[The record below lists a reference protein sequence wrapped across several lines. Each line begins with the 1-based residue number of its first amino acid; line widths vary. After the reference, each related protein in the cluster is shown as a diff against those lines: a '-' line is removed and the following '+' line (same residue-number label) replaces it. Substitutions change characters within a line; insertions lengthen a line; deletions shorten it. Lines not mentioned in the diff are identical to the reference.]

1 MSSVICFIDFAIDS
15 GNDRREF
22 FSAVFEVF
30 VCWVT
35 VILGDLSAVKQ
46 CAVCGCHCVVCGVRS
61 KVSCQRVDDFVAFDR
76 RFCVDVLM
84 LFSVC

>member
-1 MSSVICFIDFAIDS
+1 MSLIFCFINFAIDS
-15 GNDRREF
+15 GKDRRQLF
-22 FSAVFEVF
+22 YAVFEVF

-35 VILGDLSAVKQ
+35 VILGDLSAFKQ
-46 CAVCGCHCVVCGVRS
+46 CAVCGCHCVVCGFFS

-84 LFSVC
+84 LFFVC